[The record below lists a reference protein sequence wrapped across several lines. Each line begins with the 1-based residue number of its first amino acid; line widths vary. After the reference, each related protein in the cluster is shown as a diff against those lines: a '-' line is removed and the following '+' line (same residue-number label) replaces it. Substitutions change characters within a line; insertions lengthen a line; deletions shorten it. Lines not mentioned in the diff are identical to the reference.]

1 MEHLSLLKV
10 LQKILFRGYKHMEK
24 KNLLPS
30 PGSYDMLV
38 HMTVDLTTFRNAINL
53 SRCDNLPN
61 LPEKSEWIEIL
72 SVFRKH
78 WKLE

>member
-1 MEHLSLLKV
+1 M
-10 LQKILFRGYKHMEK
+10 ICI
-24 KNLLPS
+24 
-30 PGSYDMLV
+30 V